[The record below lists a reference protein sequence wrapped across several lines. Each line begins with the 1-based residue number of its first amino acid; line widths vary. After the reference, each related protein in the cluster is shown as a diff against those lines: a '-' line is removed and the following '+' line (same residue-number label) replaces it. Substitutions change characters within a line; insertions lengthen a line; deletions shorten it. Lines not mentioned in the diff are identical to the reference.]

1 MGRSVLMVAALLA
14 AVLLASAP
22 APMSAINFG
31 EEDLASGEVLY
42 ERWHGWHVVVHLPCK
57 EGEKRLRRT
66 NLFTKMIDLE
76 KNEVGFVLVAHV
88 KRAREE

>member
-1 MGRSVLMVAALLA
+1 MGRSVLVVAALLA

-31 EEDLASGEVLY
+31 EDLASGEVLY

-57 EGEKRLRRT
+57 GEKRLRRT

-76 KNEVGFVLVAHV
+76 KNKVGFVLVAHV